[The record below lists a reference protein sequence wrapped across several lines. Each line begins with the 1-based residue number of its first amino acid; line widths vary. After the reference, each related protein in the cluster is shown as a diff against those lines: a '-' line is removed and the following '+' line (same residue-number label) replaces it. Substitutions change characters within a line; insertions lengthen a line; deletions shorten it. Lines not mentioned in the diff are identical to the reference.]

1 MGVRAHRTR
10 RRAHYCGKVMGELV
24 MAQTVDGVLLQHGQ
38 LLFYPEPR
46 HGRPASAPRLPKS
59 SQAGARVIRR
69 HIEAVVYRVPQ
80 VMVKITGTSKG
91 MKQLMGHLT
100 YITKHGKLPLTDDQG
115 EPHVGMTGVDELA
128 DDFRYG
134 GSLIPESGD
143 RREAYHISLGM
154 PAGTDVN
161 AMISAAEEFIANEFG
176 NHLYA
181 WVVHEHQRNPHVHLV
196 VRAEGR
202 NFKRL
207 PTRKPDLHRWREDFA
222 RALRNH
228 GIEADATKRVA
239 RGVVRDAELLWQV
252 KAYEDG
258 RLDKSHKVHGKVAI
272 KPPTMYQVLEAW
284 GHIHN
289 ALQASADPADQQ
301 LANDLRRFLAG
312 TPMARIVHGIEKA
325 REWSKQ
331 PPMRQP
337 NGPGQGIG

>member
-1 MGVRAHRTR
+1 MN
-10 RRAHYCGKVMGELV
+10 L

-59 SQAGARVIRR
+59 PQAGARVIRR

-80 VMVKITGTSKG
+80 VMVKITGTSNG
-91 MKQLMGHLT
+91 MKQLMGHLA
-100 YITKHGKLPLTDDQG
+100 YITKHGKLPLTDDRG
-115 EPHVGMTGVDELA
+115 EPHVGMSGVGEVA

-134 GSLIPESGD
+134 GSLIPESSD
-143 RREAYHISLGM
+143 RREAYHVSLGM

-161 AMISAAEEFIANEFG
+161 GMVAAVEEFVAKEFG
-176 NHLYA
+176 NHQHA
-181 WVVHEHQRNPHVHLV
+181 WVVHEHQDNPHVHLV

-207 PTRKPDLHRWREDFA
+207 PTRKPDLHRWREGFA
-222 RALRNH
+222 RALRDH

-239 RGVVRDAELLWQV
+239 RGVVRDSDLLWQV
-252 KAYEDG
+252 KAYEEG
-258 RLDKSHKVHGKVAI
+258 RLDKEHKGHGKVAI
-272 KPPTMYQVLEAW
+272 KPPTMYRVLEAW

-301 LANDLRRFLAG
+301 LADDLRRYLAG
-312 TPMARIVHGIEKA
+312 TPMARMVHAMEKA
-325 REWSKQ
+325 IERSRQ
-331 PPMRQP
+331 PPVRQP
-337 NGPGQGIG
+337 DGPEQGMG